1 MVKTVQHGGD
11 GRVGL
16 GNGSS
21 TFIILNEAPFK
32 TLIHLGF
39 FFSGIKR
46 ISMVAVST
54 QEILFSLPH

>member
-32 TLIHLGF
+32 TDSSWF